1 MERKRNLFQS
11 TIDFVSRLW
20 DGDKRPTSLEANPVN
35 DSEDQVRFVV
45 EGSEHQQILG
55 DDSDQPIVPSS

>member
-20 DGDKRPTSLEANPVN
+20 DGDERPTKLEANPVN
-35 DSEDQVRFVV
+35 DSEDHVKFVV
-45 EGSEHQQILG
+45 KGREHQRILG
-55 DDSDQPIVPSS
+55 ADSDQPESS